1 MSDIQTG
8 KTGGARRGPLTYA
21 LWAVAVVV
29 AAGALYVIVHLSIKL
44 GAPPAASQ
52 GAPSGDMAT
61 LTTAYAGQPLPS
73 TPILDAAGHTT
84 TLAALKGRPMIV
96 NMWATWCPP
105 CRKEMPSLAKLQAA
119 YGDKV
124 LIVPVSLDKA
134 PSRETARAFIAAN
147 APLGFYED
155 EALAMPYAV
164 TPPVEGFPTTF
175 LFDASGKEVAR
186 IPFDHDWSGPEAH
199 AVVDAL
205 LAGKVVSGTKPWKA
219 GASGG

>member
-1 MSDIQTG
+1 MSDIQ
-8 KTGGARRGPLTYA
+8 KGGSRRGPLTYA
-21 LWAVAVVV
+21 LWAVAVLV
-29 AAGALYVIVHLSIKL
+29 AAAALYVIVHVFIKPA
-44 GAPPAASQ
+44 APPVTPAGVAST
-52 GAPSGDMAT
+52 ADMSS
-61 LTTAYAGQPLPS
+61 LTTAFAGSPLPT

-84 TLAALKGRPMIV
+84 TLASLKGRPMIV

-105 CRKEMPSLAKLQAA
+105 CRKEMPSLAKLQTA

-134 PSRETARAFIAAN
+134 SSREAARSFIAAN

-164 TPPVEGFPTTF
+164 TPPVDGFPTTF
-175 LFDASGKEVAR
+175 LYDAAGKEVAR
-186 IPFDHDWSGPEAH
+186 IPFDHDWSGAEAH

-205 LAGKVVSGTKPWKA
+205 LAGKVVSGSKPWKPGA
-219 GASGG
+219 GGG